1 MVIPTNPTTTN
12 APEGNP
18 TMTTTAPDTAAIR
31 AALVELL
38 TTGQHHHAATPATLA
53 AVGATRTALDQTHR
67 TRDPAARYAPPE
79 RRLTALATALGAVGT
94 ALGDPDPWNQLNIT
108 ILRAGLCDLAAV
120 ALGWLDTL
128 PIPTTPGD
136 NGADDSAGD
145 EEPF

>member
-1 MVIPTNPTTTN
+1 MVPPTNPTTTN

-18 TMTTTAPDTAAIR
+18 TMTTTVTDTVAVR

-53 AVGATRTALDQTHR
+53 AIGATRAALDQTHG

-79 RRLTALATALGAVGT
+79 RRLVALTAALGAIGTALADA
-94 ALGDPDPWNQLNIT
+94 DPWNHLNTT

-128 PIPTTPGD
+128 PTPPDNADGD
-136 NGADDSAGD
+136 G

>member
-1 MVIPTNPTTTN
+1 
-12 APEGNP
+12 
-18 TMTTTAPDTAAIR
+18 MTTPTLDTAAVR

-38 TTGQHHHAATPATLA
+38 TTGHHHHAATPATLA

-94 ALGDPDPWNQLNIT
+94 ALGDPDPWNQLNTT

-128 PIPTTPGD
+128 PTPP
-136 NGADDSAGD
+136 NSADPDS

>member
-1 MVIPTNPTTTN
+1 MVTPTNPTATN

-18 TMTTTAPDTAAIR
+18 TMTTTVTDTAAIR

-53 AVGATRTALDQTHR
+53 AIGATRTALDQTHG

-79 RRLTALATALGAVGT
+79 QRLVALTAALGAIGTALADAN
-94 ALGDPDPWNQLNIT
+94 PWNQLNTT
-108 ILRAGLCDLAAV
+108 ILRTGLCDLAAV

-128 PIPTTPGD
+128 PTPTTSDDTRGD
-136 NGADDSAGD
+136 D